1 MHPVPARVRATQV
14 MAAVAAMA
22 LCGCGVV
29 TTERAAPPTTSVATP
44 QGEVP
49 GVPRPGTTTRA
60 MPTVPV
66 VPTATP
72 PSPAAVEIPAEGTGG
87 FTVATGGTDQVGT
100 GRLIRYTVEVEAGL
114 PFTSAEIAGAVDATL
129 ADPRGWT
136 AFGGHAFQRTE
147 AGGDLRVLLATPAT
161 TDALCAPLRTRGEVS
176 CRNGALVVINA
187 RRWARGVESYG
198 EALDAYREY
207 VVNHEVGHALG
218 FGHVTCPSAGEPAPV
233 MLQQTYGLDGCLPN
247 PWPDP

>member
-1 MHPVPARVRATQV
+1 VHPVPARIRATQV
-14 MAAVAAMA
+14 AVVVAAAA
-22 LCGCGVV
+22 LCGCGAV
-29 TTERAAPPTTSVATP
+29 TAEHAAAPPPTRIATP

-49 GVPRPGTTTRA
+49 GVPRPGTAARA
-60 MPTVPV
+60 
-66 VPTATP
+66 VPTTTAP
-72 PSPAAVEIPAEGTGG
+72 PSPTAAEIPAEGTGA
-87 FTVATGGTDQVGT
+87 FAVAAGVSDQAGS

-114 PFTSAEIAGAVDATL
+114 PFAPAEFAGVVEATL

-136 AFGGHAFQRTE
+136 AFGEHAFQRLE
-147 AGGDLRVLLATPAT
+147 AAGDLRVLLATPAT

-176 CRNGALVVINA
+176 CRNGPLVVINA
-187 RRWARGVESYG
+187 RRWAHGVEAYG
-198 EALDAYREY
+198 DDVAAYREY

-218 FGHVTCPSAGEPAPV
+218 LGHVTCPGAGEPAPV